1 MSLED
6 ERRNTFCF
14 CTLVL
19 LKMQLLQPEAI
30 LLFLLFGFFF
40 FSLVSLCF
48 IHIIFSIQLLLTGSW
63 RQDKADYSARK
74 CS

>member
-30 LLFLLFGFFF
+30 LPFLLFGFFF
-40 FSLVSLCF
+40 FFLSLVCVSY
-48 IHIIFSIQLLLTGSW
+48 I
-63 RQDKADYSARK
+63 
-74 CS
+74 

>member
-30 LLFLLFGFFF
+30 LPFLLFGFFF
-40 FSLVSLCF
+40 FLSLVCVSY
-48 IHIIFSIQLLLTGSW
+48 I
-63 RQDKADYSARK
+63 
-74 CS
+74 